1 VSGDPEEPGRDG
13 SDDRPPLPDP
23 GPFRRLQFATGALIV
38 GAGVITLLSDERP
51 GAVRWGTLVGLIVLI
66 VTIYV
71 VTRRRRPHG

>member
-1 VSGDPEEPGRDG
+1 MTGDPRTPRD
-13 SDDRPPLPDP
+13 DDRPPLPDP
-23 GPFRRLQFATGALIV
+23 GPFRRLQLATGALIV